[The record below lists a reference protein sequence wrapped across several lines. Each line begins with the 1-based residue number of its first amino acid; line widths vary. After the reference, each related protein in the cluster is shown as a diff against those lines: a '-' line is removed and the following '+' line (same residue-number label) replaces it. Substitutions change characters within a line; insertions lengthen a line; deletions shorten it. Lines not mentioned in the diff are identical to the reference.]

1 MFQTYVLENIRTHFM
16 FNIVPFMS
24 NVKKYGRSR
33 QATDENTYNS
43 LQKMCDLDAG

>member
-1 MFQTYVLENIRTHFM
+1 MFQIYVLEDIRIHFV

-24 NVKKYGRSR
+24 NVKKYGRYS

-43 LQKMCDLDAG
+43 LQKICD